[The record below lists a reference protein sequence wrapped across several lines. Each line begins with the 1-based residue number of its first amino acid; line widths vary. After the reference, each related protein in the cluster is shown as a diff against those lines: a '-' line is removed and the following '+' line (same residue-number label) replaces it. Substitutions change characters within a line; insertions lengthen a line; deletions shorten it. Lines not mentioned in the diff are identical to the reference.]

1 MHGSFTILSRWWY
14 VRRLTPLPV
23 ARASQGQA
31 SNQLSYV
38 PAVRRVRLSATLN
51 TLRSVVNPERSVCCC
66 RAGGGVSLGVGQGV
80 WGGVL
85 IYAMALLNF

>member
-1 MHGSFTILSRWWY
+1 M
-14 VRRLTPLPV
+14 PV

-66 RAGGGVSLGVGQGV
+66 RAGGGVSLGGA
-80 WGGVL
+80 GGVGWGAYICNGASEFL
-85 IYAMALLNF
+85 AKMMAL